1 MNKAYAM
8 TGLIKRN
15 FIHMDPRTFVIIYK
29 ATVRHLSMQTEFG
42 PLKGDIELRSYW
54 ENSKESK

>member
-15 FIHMDPRTFVIIYK
+15 FIHMDPRTFIMLYK

-42 PLKGDIELRSYW
+42 PLKGDIELRSY
-54 ENSKESK
+54 